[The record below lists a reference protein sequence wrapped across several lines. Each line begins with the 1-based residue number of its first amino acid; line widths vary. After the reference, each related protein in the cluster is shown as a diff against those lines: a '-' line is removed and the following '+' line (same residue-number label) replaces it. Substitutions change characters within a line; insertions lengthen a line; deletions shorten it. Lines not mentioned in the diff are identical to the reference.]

1 MLTSPSNIL
10 PLHLKQTFRPII
22 LIFTEGEGDRIESRL
37 PFKNI
42 NTRNYFQFYSL
53 SSGRGLFVSHLKDLF
68 VWINESE
75 HFKLGV
81 VQKDGNL
88 KSVFQRLMLNV
99 ENIWNYF
106 KWVQDEDNLGK
117 VSICFTNCFHDFFM
131 FE

>member
-1 MLTSPSNIL
+1 M
-10 PLHLKQTFRPII
+10 
-22 LIFTEGEGDRIESRL
+22 
-37 PFKNI
+37 
-42 NTRNYFQFYSL
+42 
-53 SSGRGLFVSHLKDLF
+53 SHLKDLF

-117 VSICFTNCFHDFFM
+117 VHRQNQWAQRVPTLFRNKLLCQLFGALNGQWFHILKN
-131 FE
+131 ELKYRRKKKIRVAV

>member
-1 MLTSPSNIL
+1 M
-10 PLHLKQTFRPII
+10 
-22 LIFTEGEGDRIESRL
+22 
-37 PFKNI
+37 
-42 NTRNYFQFYSL
+42 
-53 SSGRGLFVSHLKDLF
+53 SHLKDLF

-99 ENIWNYF
+99 ENFWNYF

-117 VSICFTNCFHDFFM
+117 LLSPKSVGSTKIICKS
-131 FE
+131 

>member
-1 MLTSPSNIL
+1 M
-10 PLHLKQTFRPII
+10 
-22 LIFTEGEGDRIESRL
+22 
-37 PFKNI
+37 
-42 NTRNYFQFYSL
+42 
-53 SSGRGLFVSHLKDLF
+53 SHLKDLF

-117 VSICFTNCFHDFFM
+117 VPICFTNCVHDFFSVGAV
-131 FE
+131 EKKLIINIRKEIL

>member
-1 MLTSPSNIL
+1 M
-10 PLHLKQTFRPII
+10 
-22 LIFTEGEGDRIESRL
+22 
-37 PFKNI
+37 
-42 NTRNYFQFYSL
+42 
-53 SSGRGLFVSHLKDLF
+53 SHLKDLF

-117 VSICFTNCFHDFFM
+117 VAICFTNCFHDFEQLKRKQKIYWSKTF
-131 FE
+131 FFQFAF

>member
-1 MLTSPSNIL
+1 M
-10 PLHLKQTFRPII
+10 
-22 LIFTEGEGDRIESRL
+22 
-37 PFKNI
+37 
-42 NTRNYFQFYSL
+42 
-53 SSGRGLFVSHLKDLF
+53 SHLKDLF

-117 VSICFTNCFHDFFM
+117 VHRQNQWAQRVPGSTSTKGRFFSESM
-131 FE
+131 MHFSHCPKNVPKTIVKKRF

>member
-1 MLTSPSNIL
+1 M
-10 PLHLKQTFRPII
+10 
-22 LIFTEGEGDRIESRL
+22 
-37 PFKNI
+37 
-42 NTRNYFQFYSL
+42 
-53 SSGRGLFVSHLKDLF
+53 SHLKDLF

-117 VSICFTNCFHDFFM
+117 FPICFTNFFHNFFSVEVVDKESKKKYWSKT
-131 FE
+131 FFSLCL